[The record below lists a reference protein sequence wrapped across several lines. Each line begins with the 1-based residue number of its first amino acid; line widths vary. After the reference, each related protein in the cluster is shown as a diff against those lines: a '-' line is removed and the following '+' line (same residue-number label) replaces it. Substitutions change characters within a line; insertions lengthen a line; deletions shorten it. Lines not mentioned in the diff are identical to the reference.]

1 MHTSYEV
8 MIKNDNAIKLN
19 DKAKKKALKWTKL
32 VDDYLNYV
40 TEYIINYK
48 KSLKGNS
55 ISLSKYP
62 YMRAK
67 SEALSLKLDKAQ
79 KKELLTKEQIKKILK
94 IKMKIINS
102 CCE

>member
-1 MHTSYEV
+1 
-8 MIKNDNAIKLN
+8 MIKNDNTIVL
-19 DKAKKKALKWTKL
+19 DLKARKKDLKWNKL
-32 VDDYLNYV
+32 VDDYMNYV
-40 TEYIINYK
+40 KEYVLNYK

-67 SEALSLKLDKAQ
+67 SEALGLKLDKAQ

-94 IKMKIINS
+94 IKMKIVNS

>member
-1 MHTSYEV
+1 
-8 MIKNDNAIKLN
+8 MINNDNTIVLDHKTR
-19 DKAKKKALKWTKL
+19 KKDLKWNKL
-32 VDDYLNYV
+32 VDDYMNYV
-40 TEYIINYK
+40 NEYVLNYK
-48 KSLKGNS
+48 KSLKGSS

-79 KKELLTKEQIKKILK
+79 KKELLTKKQIKKILK

-102 CCE
+102 CCD